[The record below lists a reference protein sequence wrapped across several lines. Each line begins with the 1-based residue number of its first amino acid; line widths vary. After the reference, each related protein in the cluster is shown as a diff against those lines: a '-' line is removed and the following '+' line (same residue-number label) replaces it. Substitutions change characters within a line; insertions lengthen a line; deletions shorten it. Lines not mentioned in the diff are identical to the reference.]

1 MLSESFVASVLA
13 SSKTPASSTLKDV
26 GICIHELQPAS
37 ALRATFK
44 KSSTAPN
51 GLAVTPTHVFA
62 AQADKA
68 VVHVYSRARGN
79 QEATVPFP
87 ERIRS
92 AAVAGGPNSEVLVLG
107 TEGGRLILWET
118 CTGRQVSTVPAH
130 LQPVTSLV
138 VDPTS
143 NFILSGSPDANVHVW
158 SLPRLLAFAKPASTG
173 RDQKPPNSPLRSF
186 SNHRTAITA
195 LAVGHSSSRSNIA
208 ISAARDNTAVVWDYH
223 TGDVLRTFLLPSTAV
238 SITVDP
244 ADRAF
249 YVGYESGNV
258 QRVDFY
264 ENPSVQ
270 HPLYD
275 ARLQSTPSQIDAEHQ
290 WTAPSSEF
298 GAAMSLT
305 LSYDG
310 TILLSGHQNGSILS
324 WDIARAK
331 YASTVADITH
341 PVTNLQMLPPSG
353 FPQRSSSN
361 DSQYTIHNVIKP
373 RYDQTMSDSSQST
386 GIVPPNYTFN
396 VQLTPSSSSQ
406 PLVSSSTEDRSSKP
420 DLFSEAMT
428 HPFFP
433 PALIE
438 EGLAELAALDHGVT
452 TKGTI
457 PSSATPNGD
466 SVDSS
471 ASVIQSLEAEI
482 ASLKKQLST
491 NEKARRATTDELVQL
506 RSDLASLQD
515 YTSELQ
521 LKHARS
527 LREKAVARA
536 KKEARDLERRQ
547 AWFDAERKGQNG
559 DALLRKARTREADG
573 DAETSESGDMSDES

>member
-37 ALRATFK
+37 ALRTTFK
-44 KSSTAPN
+44 KSSTSPN

-92 AAVAGGPNSEVLVLG
+92 IAVAGGPNGEILVLG

-118 CTGRQVSTVPAH
+118 CTGRQVSTSPAH

-143 NFILSGSPDANVHVW
+143 NFILSGSHDANVHVW
-158 SLPRLLAFAKPASTG
+158 SLPRLLAFSKPASTG
-173 RDQKPPNSPLRSF
+173 RDQKPPNSPIRSF

-223 TGDVLRTFLLPSTAV
+223 TGNVLRTFLLPSTAV

-275 ARLQSTPSQIDAEHQ
+275 TRLQSTPSQIAADDQ
-290 WTAPSSEF
+290 WKAPSSEF
-298 GAAMSLT
+298 GAATSLT

-310 TILLSGHQNGSILS
+310 MTLLSGHQNGSILS
-324 WDIARAK
+324 WDIARGK
-331 YASTVADITH
+331 YASTVADYTH
-341 PVTNLQMLPPSG
+341 PVTNLQMLSPSG
-353 FPQRSSSN
+353 FPQHLSQ
-361 DSQYTIHNVIKP
+361 DSQFTIHNVTKP
-373 RYDQTMSDSSQST
+373 RYDQALSDASQST

-396 VQLTPSSSSQ
+396 VQLTSSSSSR
-406 PLVSSSTEDRSSKP
+406 PLISSSTENQSSKS
-420 DLFSEAMT
+420 DLFSEALT

-433 PALIE
+433 TSLIE
-438 EGLAELAALDHGVT
+438 EGLAELAALDQGQA
-452 TKGTI
+452 TKASI
-457 PSSATPNGD
+457 PASATSNGD

-471 ASVIQSLEAEI
+471 APIIQSLEVEI

-491 NEKARRATTDELVQL
+491 NEKARRATTDELIQL
-506 RSDLASLQD
+506 RSDLARLQD

-527 LREKAVARA
+527 QREKVMARA
-536 KKEARDLERRQ
+536 KKEERDLERRK

-559 DALLRKARTREADG
+559 DALLRKARAAEDNA
-573 DAETSESGDMSDES
+573 AETSESGDMSDD